1 MVTQRYTDGQK
12 KNNSFLC
19 KFVQSLFS
27 LISMINQL
35 DKLLKLIEKQL
46 GWGSSLDWQSKDFEQ
61 LGELVFEKTKISLS
75 PSTLKR
81 IWGRVEY
88 HHLPSMTTLDTL
100 AKFAGF
106 ENWRT
111 FNINDPEKEID
122 HAPAEVIT
130 AKSAN
135 RYKINIKAAGFIT
148 ALLVIG
154 LLNFYTFRK
163 TIPVLHHVQYKFS
176 SRKLTRNI
184 PNTVIF
190 DYDASEA
197 PGDSVSIQQSW
208 DPRTESRVSKNGH
221 QHTSVYYEPGFYKAK
236 LVVNH
241 QVVKEHSLMIPT
253 NGWLGLIE
261 NKPIPVYLENKDF
274 VTDTLMHLP
283 ARLISSKNIPLG
295 PQPPVIQFFNVG
307 NFKPVSIKGFSF
319 SCSVKNEYH
328 AGAAAC
334 AFAEVFL
341 ITDAAPIKIP
351 LGIKGCASELDLISV
366 DKYVSGKTADLS
378 GFGTDMLQW
387 VSLSCKNNGDK
398 ISYYVNGKL
407 AYECPL
413 PKNQVHIVGMSFAFL
428 GTGAVKN
435 IRLAEKDKIVYK
447 CY

>member
-1 MVTQRYTDGQK
+1 
-12 KNNSFLC
+12 
-19 KFVQSLFS
+19 
-27 LISMINQL
+27 MINQL

-148 ALLVIG
+148 A
-154 LLNFYTFRK
+154 F
-163 TIPVLHHVQYKFS
+163 
-176 SRKLTRNI
+176 
-184 PNTVIF
+184 
-190 DYDASEA
+190 
-197 PGDSVSIQQSW
+197 
-208 DPRTESRVSKNGH
+208 
-221 QHTSVYYEPGFYKAK
+221 

-241 QVVKEHSLMIPT
+241 QVGKEHSLMIPT

-319 SCSVKNEYH
+319 SCSVNNEYH

-341 ITDAAPIKIP
+341 ITDAAPIKLP
-351 LGIKGCASELDLISV
+351 LVIKGCASELELISV

-387 VSLSCKNNGDK
+387 VSLSLKKNNHK
-398 ISYYVNGKL
+398 I
-407 AYECPL
+407 
-413 PKNQVHIVGMSFAFL
+413 I
-428 GTGAVKN
+428 
-435 IRLAEKDKIVYK
+435 
-447 CY
+447 